1 MSFTYFENDGSIPI
15 ALTGKKILYL
25 NPSIVEDSY
34 KSIDLKGDQKLQQV
48 PNFSSERDVLY
59 ISAMSGSGK
68 SYYTAE
74 YVKQYHKKYPKNMVY
89 LFSSID
95 NDKCLDSLKCI
106 QRFNI
111 KSDEFFKTPIT
122 AKDFEKSCVIF
133 DDCDVISDKKTK
145 VKVFQILDEILQTG
159 RHFKTTCIFTSHNAT
174 GGNQTKIILNE
185 ATSITIF
192 PQTAGNKSLNY
203 LCDQY
208 LGLDKKQ
215 IKVLKNS
222 PSRWATFIRAY
233 PRCIITEQSAFLIK
247 DMS

>member
-1 MSFTYFENDGSIPI
+1 MSFTWYENDNSVPI
-15 ALTGKKILYL
+15 ATTAKRTLYL
-25 NPSIVEDSY
+25 NDKVVDDSF
-34 KSIDLKGDQKLQQV
+34 KNIELKNDLKLQQI
-48 PNFSSERDVLY
+48 PSNNERDVLY

-74 YVKQYHKKYPKNMVY
+74 YVKQYHKKNPKNNIY

-95 NDKCLDSLKCI
+95 EDKCLDSLKYL

-111 KSDEFFKTPIT
+111 KGDAFFETPMS
-122 AKDFEKSCVIF
+122 AKDFEKACVIF
-133 DDCDVISDKKTK
+133 DDCDVISDKNTK
-145 VKVFQILDEILQTG
+145 KKVFQFLDEKLQTG

-174 GGNQTKIILNE
+174 AGNQTKIILNE

-215 IKVLKNS
+215 IKTLKNTD
-222 PSRWATFIRAY
+222 SRWATFIRSY
-233 PRCIITEQSAFLIK
+233 PRCIITEKSAFLIK
-247 DMS
+247 DME

>member
-1 MSFTYFENDGSIPI
+1 MSFSWIDEGGTPI
-15 ALTGKKILYL
+15 ATTAKRTLYL
-25 NPSIVEDSY
+25 NDKVVEDSY
-34 KSIDLKGDQKLQQV
+34 KSIQLKNDMKLQQI
-48 PNFSSERDVLY
+48 PSNNERDVLY

-74 YVKQYHKKYPKNMVY
+74 YIKQYHKKYPKNNIY
-89 LFSSID
+89 LFSSIEE
-95 NDKCLDSLKCI
+95 DKCLDTLKYI

-111 KSDEFFKTPIT
+111 KGSEFFNTEIT

-133 DDCDVISDKKTK
+133 DDCDVITDKNTK
-145 VKVFQILDEILQTG
+145 KKVFQILDEILQTG
-159 RHFKTTCIFTSHNAT
+159 RHFRTSCIFTSHNAT
-174 GGNQTKIILNE
+174 AGNQTKIILNE

-215 IKVLKNS
+215 IKLLKNTD
-222 PSRWATFIRAY
+222 SRWATFIRSY

-247 DMS
+247 DM

>member
-1 MSFTYFENDGSIPI
+1 MSFSFIEEKGSVPI
-15 ALTGKKILYL
+15 AIVEGTKRTLYL
-25 NPSIVEDSY
+25 NDKVVEDSFT
-34 KSIDLKGDQKLQQV
+34 KIDLKSGKLQQV
-48 PNFSSERDVLY
+48 PSNNERDVLY

-74 YVKQYHKKYPKNMVY
+74 YVKQYHKKYPKNAVY

-95 NDKCLDSLKCI
+95 NDKCLDSLKYL

-111 KSDEFFKTPIT
+111 KDEMFFKTPIT

-133 DDCDVISDKKTK
+133 DDCDVISDKNTK
-145 VKVFQILDEILQTG
+145 KKIFQILDEILQTG
-159 RHFKTTCIFTSHNAT
+159 RHFNTTCIFTSHNAT
-174 GGNQTKIILNE
+174 AGNNTKIILNE

-208 LGLDKKQ
+208 LGLDKNQ
-215 IKVLKNS
+215 IKTLKKGN
-222 PSRWATFIRAY
+222 SRWATFIRSY
-233 PRCIITEQSAFLIK
+233 PRCIITETTAFLIK
-247 DMS
+247 DM